1 MRLLAPLLLL
11 SACTTQH
18 VRRPFDS
25 EALRGVTIG
34 IPAPSDVRPTPGVG
48 CGMLAQD
55 LALRT
60 HKMLI
65 GAFSDAGANAT
76 NASSGPWVLTIALRE
91 ATRGREN
98 QMTRRT
104 DKPVIERP
112 PGGPQIDAPQQSWF
126 NSGMGNVIVVLD
138 STLAHDGAVIW
149 RETITGHAESAPCVQ
164 AVDKVH
170 EALGD
175 AVDEVRDRVIR
186 VIKR

>member
-11 SACTTQH
+11 CACTTQH

-25 EALRGVTIG
+25 DALRGVTIG

-55 LALRT
+55 LALRA

-65 GAFSDAGANAT
+65 GGFSDVGANAT
-76 NASSGPWVLTIALRE
+76 NASNGPWVLTVVLRE
-91 ATRGREN
+91 ATMGPEN
-98 QMTRRT
+98 EKTRRS

-112 PGGPQIDAPQQSWF
+112 PGGPQLDTPQQSWF

-138 STLAHDGAVIW
+138 ATLARNGAVAW
-149 RETITGHAESAPCVQ
+149 RETVTGHAESAPCLQ
-164 AVDKVH
+164 AIDKVH

-175 AVDEVRDRVIR
+175 AVDEVRDRVIS